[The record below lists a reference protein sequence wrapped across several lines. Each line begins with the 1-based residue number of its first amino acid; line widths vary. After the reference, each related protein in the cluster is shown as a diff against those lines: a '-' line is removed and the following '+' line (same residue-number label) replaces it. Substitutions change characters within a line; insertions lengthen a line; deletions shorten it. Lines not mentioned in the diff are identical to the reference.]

1 MNQQPAQDRLTYAK
15 QYAEAA
21 KQRNAPGCQCERC
34 KQDELL
40 PGVQQLTQRW
50 RQ

>member
-1 MNQQPAQDRLTYAK
+1 MTQQPQDRLTYAK

-21 KQRNAPGCQCERC
+21 KQRNTPPCQCERC
-34 KQDELL
+34 KQEELL
-40 PGVQQLTQRW
+40 PGVMQLVQRW